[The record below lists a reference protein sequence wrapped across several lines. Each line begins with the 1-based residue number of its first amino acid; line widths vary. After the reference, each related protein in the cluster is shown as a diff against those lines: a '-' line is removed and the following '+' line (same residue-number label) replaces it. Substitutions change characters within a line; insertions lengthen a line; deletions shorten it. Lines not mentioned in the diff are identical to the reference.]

1 MADRI
6 YLVTSAQGTRL
17 VKAALRQQALSHV
30 ANMTFNVRSATQ
42 DDLVRE
48 LGIGTQV
55 EQYRAPEQL
64 PLDAD

>member
-17 VKAALRQQALSHV
+17 VKAALRQQALSYV
-30 ANMTFNVRSATQ
+30 ANTTFNVRSATQ

-55 EQYRAPEQL
+55 EQYRSIEQL